1 MRFAERIPEI
11 CQCHGV
17 IMEEDEYNTSLVR
30 RQAFRKEVADT
41 AKS

>member
-1 MRFAERIPEI
+1 MWFAKRVPEI
-11 CQCHGV
+11 CQRHGV
-17 IMEEDEYNTSLVR
+17 IMEENEYITSLVR